1 VRAGRGGAG
10 FPTGRKMAAITGRR
24 PVVIAN
30 GAEGEPVSDK
40 DAVLLQHAP
49 HLVLD
54 GLAAVAAA
62 LGSRETHL
70 YAGASTLP
78 AIRHAMQER
87 QDAGWDSPTVHL
99 SEAPE
104 TFITGEESAVINR
117 IAGRAAVPLDR
128 VVRITDSGLRGRPT
142 LVHNVET
149 LAHVALIARYGPR
162 WFRSIGT
169 PAEPGTMLVTLS
181 GTATPGVLEVP
192 LGIPL
197 AHLLRDHTDLD
208 VRAVL
213 LGGFHGAWIPGA
225 LTAQACLSRESL
237 NPLGATPGAGVVH
250 VLGAGECG
258 LQASA
263 DIAVYLAQQSAGQ
276 CGPCLNGLPALAET
290 LTQLAYRRPQPNAVR
305 EATRLLALV
314 DGRGACKHPEGTARF
329 IRSAL
334 HTFTHD
340 IALHLR
346 GRCEAILPAPNL
358 HPASGER
365 PCPDARRR
373 HCGCTSTGPAATVV
387 VCVPNCCPPC
397 WTATTGATPW
407 PATDPA
413 SQESGV
419 TSKQT
424 PAPPFGCAHA
434 WR

>member
-1 VRAGRGGAG
+1 MTTTTVTAGARARLPHEPSPPADTRRLFAAGGPSLTQHCARFGPLPALTHASELIGVLDEAGLRGRGGAG
-10 FPTGRKMAAITGRR
+10 FPTGRKLAAITGRR

-30 GAEGEPVSDK
+30 GADGEPASDK
-40 DAVLLQHAP
+40 DAVLLQRAP
-49 HLVLD
+49 HLILD

-70 YAGASTLP
+70 YAGALALP
-78 AIRHAMQER
+78 AIRHALQER
-87 QDAGWDSPTVHL
+87 RATGWDSPTVHL

-104 TFITGEESAVINR
+104 TFIAGEESAVINR
-117 IAGRAAVPLDR
+117 LAGRAAVPLDR
-128 VVRITDSGLRGRPT
+128 VIRITDSGLRGRPT

-149 LAHVALIARYGPR
+149 LAQVALIARYGPR
-162 WFRSIGT
+162 WFRSLGT

-197 AHLLRDHTDLD
+197 ADLLRDHTDLDAPD

-290 LTQLAYRRPQPNAVR
+290 LTQLAYRRPQPNAAR
-305 EATRLLALV
+305 EANRLVAIV
-314 DGRGACKHPEGTARF
+314 DGRGACKHPDGTARF

-334 HTFTHD
+334 HTFTQD
-340 IALHLR
+340 IALHLH
-346 GRCEAILPAPNL
+346 GRCEAVLPAP
-358 HPASGER
+358 R
-365 PCPDARRR
+365 
-373 HCGCTSTGPAATVV
+373 
-387 VCVPNCCPPC
+387 
-397 WTATTGATPW
+397 
-407 PATDPA
+407 
-413 SQESGV
+413 
-419 TSKQT
+419 
-424 PAPPFGCAHA
+424 PAP
-434 WR
+434 RKR

>member
-1 VRAGRGGAG
+1 MTTHTIAAGARASSDPSPPAGARRLFAAPGPSLTQHYARFGPLPAPAHADELIGVLDEAGLRGRGGAG

-30 GAEGEPVSDK
+30 GAEGEPASDK
-40 DAVLLQHAP
+40 DAVLMQHAP

-62 LGSRETHL
+62 LGSRESHL
-70 YAGASTLP
+70 YAGASTLL
-78 AIRHAMQER
+78 AIRHALQECQAAR
-87 QDAGWDSPTVHL
+87 WGGPTVHL

-104 TFITGEESAVINR
+104 TFIAGEESAVINR
-117 IAGRAAVPLDR
+117 IAGRAAVPVDR
-128 VVRITDSGLRGRPT
+128 VVPVTDSGLRGRPT

-208 VRAVL
+208 APDVRAVL

-225 LTAQACLSRESL
+225 LTAQASLSRESL

-250 VLGAGECG
+250 VLGTAECG
-258 LQASA
+258 LRRSA
-263 DIAVYLAQQSAGQ
+263 DIATYLAQQSAGQ

-290 LTQLAYRRPQPNAVR
+290 LMQLAYRRPQPNTVR

-314 DGRGACKHPEGTARF
+314 DKRGACKHPDGTARF

-334 HTFTHD
+334 HTFAQD
-340 IALHLR
+340 IVLHLR
-346 GRCEAILPAPNL
+346 GGCEADLPAPR
-358 HPASGER
+358 PA
-365 PCPDARRR
+365 PRRR
-373 HCGCTSTGPAATVV
+373 
-387 VCVPNCCPPC
+387 
-397 WTATTGATPW
+397 
-407 PATDPA
+407 
-413 SQESGV
+413 
-419 TSKQT
+419 
-424 PAPPFGCAHA
+424 
-434 WR
+434 

>member
-1 VRAGRGGAG
+1 MTTHTIAAGARARAPHEPSPPAGALRLFAAAGPSLTQHYARFGPLPAHTHADELIGVLDEAGLRGRGGAG
-10 FPTGRKMAAITGRR
+10 FPTGRKMAAITGPR

-30 GAEGEPVSDK
+30 GAEGEPASDK
-40 DAVLLQHAP
+40 DAVLLHHAP

-62 LGSRETHL
+62 LGSRESHL

-78 AIRHAMQER
+78 AIRHALQER
-87 QDAGWDSPTVHL
+87 QAARWGGPTVHL

-104 TFITGEESAVINR
+104 TFIAGEESAVINR
-117 IAGRAAVPLDR
+117 IAGRTAVPLDR
-128 VVRITDSGLRGRPT
+128 VVPVTDSGLRGRPT
-142 LVHNVET
+142 LVQNVET

-197 AHLLRDHTDLD
+197 AHLLRDHADLNAPD

-250 VLGAGECG
+250 VLGTAECG
-258 LQASA
+258 LRRSA
-263 DIAVYLAQQSAGQ
+263 DIATYLAQQSAGQ

-290 LTQLAYRRPQPNAVR
+290 LTQLAYRRPQPNAAR
-305 EATRLLALV
+305 EATRMVAIV
-314 DGRGACKHPEGTARF
+314 DGRGACKHPDGTARF

-334 HTFTHD
+334 HTFTND

-346 GRCEAILPAPNL
+346 GRCEAVLPAP
-358 HPASGER
+358 R
-365 PCPDARRR
+365 
-373 HCGCTSTGPAATVV
+373 
-387 VCVPNCCPPC
+387 
-397 WTATTGATPW
+397 
-407 PATDPA
+407 
-413 SQESGV
+413 
-419 TSKQT
+419 
-424 PAPPFGCAHA
+424 PAP
-434 WR
+434 RKR

>member
-1 VRAGRGGAG
+1 MTTHTIGAGARARPPSEPSPPAGARRLFAAPGPSLSQHVACFGPLPTPAHADELIGALDEAGLLGRGGAG

-30 GAEGEPVSDK
+30 GAEGEPASDK

-62 LGSRETHL
+62 LGSREAHL
-70 YAGASTLP
+70 YAGASALP
-78 AIRHAMQER
+78 AIRHALQER
-87 QDAGWDSPTVHL
+87 RATGWDSPTVHL

-104 TFITGEESAVINR
+104 TFIAGEESAVINR
-117 IAGRAAVPLDR
+117 IAGRAAVPVDR

-142 LVHNVET
+142 LVQNVET

-197 AHLLRDHTDLD
+197 ADLLRDHTDLDVPD

-213 LGGFHGAWIPGA
+213 LGGFHGTWIPGA

-250 VLGAGECG
+250 VLGAAECG
-258 LQASA
+258 LRRSA

-305 EATRLLALV
+305 EATRLVALV
-314 DGRGACKHPEGTARF
+314 DGRGACKHPDGTARF

-334 HTFTHD
+334 HTFAQD

-346 GRCEAILPAPNL
+346 GRCEAVLPAP
-358 HPASGER
+358 R
-365 PCPDARRR
+365 
-373 HCGCTSTGPAATVV
+373 
-387 VCVPNCCPPC
+387 
-397 WTATTGATPW
+397 
-407 PATDPA
+407 
-413 SQESGV
+413 
-419 TSKQT
+419 
-424 PAPPFGCAHA
+424 PAP
-434 WR
+434 RNR

>member
-1 VRAGRGGAG
+1 MTTHTIAGARARAPHEPSPPAGTSRLFAAPGPSLAQHRARFGPLPTPAHADELIGALDEAGLRGRGGAG

-30 GAEGEPVSDK
+30 GAEGEPASDK

-49 HLVLD
+49 HLILD

-62 LGSRETHL
+62 LGSREAHL
-70 YAGASTLP
+70 YAGASALP
-78 AIRHAMQER
+78 AIRHALQER
-87 QDAGWDSPTVHL
+87 RATGWDSPTVHL

-104 TFITGEESAVINR
+104 TFIAGEESAVINR
-117 IAGRAAVPLDR
+117 IAGRAAVPVDR
-128 VVRITDSGLRGRPT
+128 IVRITDSGLRGRPT
-142 LVHNVET
+142 LVQNVET

-197 AHLLRDHTDLD
+197 AHLLRDHTDLEPPD

-213 LGGFHGAWIPGA
+213 LGGFHGAWLPGA

-250 VLGAGECG
+250 VLGAAECG
-258 LQASA
+258 LRRSA
-263 DIAVYLAQQSAGQ
+263 DIATYLAQQSAGQ

-290 LTQLAYRRPQPNAVR
+290 LTQLAYRRPQPNAAR

-314 DGRGACKHPEGTARF
+314 DGRGACKHPDGTARF

-346 GRCEAILPAPNL
+346 GRCEAILPAP
-358 HPASGER
+358 R
-365 PCPDARRR
+365 
-373 HCGCTSTGPAATVV
+373 
-387 VCVPNCCPPC
+387 
-397 WTATTGATPW
+397 
-407 PATDPA
+407 
-413 SQESGV
+413 
-419 TSKQT
+419 
-424 PAPPFGCAHA
+424 PAP
-434 WR
+434 RNR

>member
-1 VRAGRGGAG
+1 MTTTTVTAGARARPPSDPSPPAGTSRLFAAPGPSLTQHVACFGPLPAPTHADELIGVLDEAGLLGRGGAG

-30 GAEGEPVSDK
+30 GAEGEPASDK

-49 HLVLD
+49 HLILD
-54 GLAAVAAA
+54 GLAAVASA
-62 LGSRETHL
+62 LGSRESHL
-70 YAGASTLP
+70 YAGASSLP
-78 AIRHAMQER
+78 AIRHALQER
-87 QDAGWDSPTVHL
+87 RDAGWDSPTVHL

-104 TFITGEESAVINR
+104 TFIAGEESAVINR
-117 IAGRAAVPLDR
+117 IAGRAAVPVDR
-128 VVRITDSGLRGRPT
+128 IVRITDSGLRGRPT
-142 LVHNVET
+142 LVQNVET

-197 AHLLRDHTDLD
+197 ADLLRDHTDLEPPD

-213 LGGFHGAWIPGA
+213 LGGFHGAWLPGA

-258 LQASA
+258 LRRSA
-263 DIAVYLAQQSAGQ
+263 DIATYLAQQSAGQ

-290 LTQLAYRRPQPNAVR
+290 LTQLAYRRPQPNAAR

-314 DGRGACKHPEGTARF
+314 DGRGACKHPDGTARF

-334 HTFTHD
+334 HTFTND
-340 IALHLR
+340 LALHLR
-346 GRCEAILPAPNL
+346 GRCEAVPPAPR
-358 HPASGER
+358 PAL
-365 PCPDARRR
+365 
-373 HCGCTSTGPAATVV
+373 
-387 VCVPNCCPPC
+387 
-397 WTATTGATPW
+397 
-407 PATDPA
+407 
-413 SQESGV
+413 
-419 TSKQT
+419 QT
-424 PAPPFGCAHA
+424 
-434 WR
+434 R

>member
-1 VRAGRGGAG
+1 MTTHTIGAGARARPPSDPSPPAGALRLFAAAGPSLTQHRARFGPLPTPAHSDELIRVLDEAGLRGRGGAG

-30 GAEGEPVSDK
+30 GAEGEPASDK

-49 HLVLD
+49 HLILD

-70 YAGASTLP
+70 YAGASALP
-78 AIRHAMQER
+78 AIRHALQER
-87 QDAGWDSPTVHL
+87 RDAGWDSPTVHL

-104 TFITGEESAVINR
+104 TFIAGEESAVINR
-117 IAGRAAVPLDR
+117 IAGRAAVPVDR

-142 LVHNVET
+142 LVQNVET

-197 AHLLRDHTDLD
+197 AHLLRDHTDHAAPD

-258 LQASA
+258 LRRSA
-263 DIAVYLAQQSAGQ
+263 DIATYLAQQSAGQ

-290 LTQLAYRRPQPNAVR
+290 LTELAYRRPQPNAVR
-305 EATRLLALV
+305 EATRMVALV
-314 DGRGACKHPEGTARF
+314 DGRGACKHPDGTARF

-346 GRCEAILPAPNL
+346 GRCEAIPPAP
-358 HPASGER
+358 
-365 PCPDARRR
+365 
-373 HCGCTSTGPAATVV
+373 
-387 VCVPNCCPPC
+387 
-397 WTATTGATPW
+397 
-407 PATDPA
+407 
-413 SQESGV
+413 Q
-419 TSKQT
+419 
-424 PAPPFGCAHA
+424 PAP
-434 WR
+434 RNR

>member
-1 VRAGRGGAG
+1 MTTPTITAGARARLPHEPSPPADTRRLFAAGGPSLTQHRARFGPLPALTHADELIGVLGEAGLCGRGGAG

-70 YAGASTLP
+70 YAGALALP
-78 AIRHAMQER
+78 AVRHALQER
-87 QDAGWDSPTVHL
+87 RDAGWGGPTVHL

-104 TFITGEESAVINR
+104 TFIAGEESAVINR
-117 IAGRAAVPLDR
+117 IAGRAAVPVDR

-142 LVHNVET
+142 LVQNVET
-149 LAHVALIARYGPR
+149 LAHVALIARYGAR

-197 AHLLRDHTDLD
+197 ADLLRDHTDLD

-237 NPLGATPGAGVVH
+237 NLLGATPGAGVVH

-258 LQASA
+258 LRRSA
-263 DIAVYLAQQSAGQ
+263 DIATYLAQQSAGQ

-290 LTQLAYRRPQPNAVR
+290 LTELAYRRPQPNAVR
-305 EATRLLALV
+305 EATRLVALV
-314 DGRGACKHPEGTARF
+314 DGRGACKHPDGTARF

-334 HTFTHD
+334 HTFTND
-340 IALHLR
+340 LALHLR
-346 GRCEAILPAPNL
+346 GRCEAVLPAPR
-358 HPASGER
+358 PALR
-365 PCPDARRR
+365 TR
-373 HCGCTSTGPAATVV
+373 
-387 VCVPNCCPPC
+387 
-397 WTATTGATPW
+397 
-407 PATDPA
+407 
-413 SQESGV
+413 
-419 TSKQT
+419 
-424 PAPPFGCAHA
+424 
-434 WR
+434 

>member
-1 VRAGRGGAG
+1 MTIHTIGAGARARPPSDPSPPAGARRLFAAPGPSLAQHGACFGPLPTPAHSDELIGVLDEAGLRGRGGAG

-30 GAEGEPVSDK
+30 GAEGEPASDK

-49 HLVLD
+49 HLILD

-70 YAGASTLP
+70 YAGASALP
-78 AIRHAMQER
+78 AIRHALQER
-87 QDAGWDSPTVHL
+87 RATGWGGPTVHL

-104 TFITGEESAVINR
+104 TFIAGEESAVINR
-117 IAGRAAVPLDR
+117 IAGRAAVPVDR

-142 LVHNVET
+142 LVQNVET
-149 LAHVALIARYGPR
+149 LAHVALIARYGAR

-181 GTATPGVLEVP
+181 GTAAPGVLEVP

-197 AHLLRDHTDLD
+197 GDLLRDHAAPD

-237 NPLGATPGAGVVH
+237 NLLGATPGAGVVH

-258 LQASA
+258 LRRSA
-263 DIAVYLAQQSAGQ
+263 DIATYLAQQSAGQ

-290 LTQLAYRRPQPNAVR
+290 LTQLAYRRPRPNAVR
-305 EATRLLALV
+305 EATRLVALV
-314 DGRGACKHPEGTARF
+314 DGRGACKHPDGTARF

-334 HTFTHD
+334 HTFTND
-340 IALHLR
+340 LALHLR
-346 GRCEAILPAPNL
+346 GRCEAVPPAPR
-358 HPASGER
+358 PAL
-365 PCPDARRR
+365 
-373 HCGCTSTGPAATVV
+373 
-387 VCVPNCCPPC
+387 
-397 WTATTGATPW
+397 
-407 PATDPA
+407 
-413 SQESGV
+413 
-419 TSKQT
+419 QT
-424 PAPPFGCAHA
+424 
-434 WR
+434 R

>member
-1 VRAGRGGAG
+1 MTIHTIGAGARARPPSDPSPPAGTRRLFAAPGPALAQHGARFGPLPTPAHSDELIGVLDEAGLLGRGGAG

-30 GAEGEPVSDK
+30 GAEGEPASDK

-49 HLVLD
+49 HLILD

-70 YAGASTLP
+70 YAGASALP
-78 AIRHAMQER
+78 AIRHALQER
-87 QDAGWDSPTVHL
+87 RATGWGGPTVHL

-104 TFITGEESAVINR
+104 TFIAGEESAVINR
-117 IAGRAAVPLDR
+117 ITGRAAVPVDR

-142 LVHNVET
+142 LVQNVET

-192 LGIPL
+192 LGLPL
-197 AHLLRDHTDLD
+197 AHLLRDHTDLDAPD

-213 LGGFHGAWIPGA
+213 LGGFHGAWLPGA

-258 LQASA
+258 LRRSA
-263 DIAVYLAQQSAGQ
+263 DIATYLAQQSAGQ

-305 EATRLLALV
+305 EATRLVAIV
-314 DGRGACKHPEGTARF
+314 DGRGACKHPDGTARF

-340 IALHLR
+340 IALHLH
-346 GRCEAILPAPNL
+346 GRCEAVLPAP
-358 HPASGER
+358 R
-365 PCPDARRR
+365 
-373 HCGCTSTGPAATVV
+373 
-387 VCVPNCCPPC
+387 
-397 WTATTGATPW
+397 
-407 PATDPA
+407 
-413 SQESGV
+413 
-419 TSKQT
+419 
-424 PAPPFGCAHA
+424 PAP
-434 WR
+434 RKR

>member
-1 VRAGRGGAG
+1 MTTTTVTAGARARLPHEPSPPADTRRLFAAGGPSLTQHCARFGPLPALTHASELIGVLDEAGLRGRGGAG
-10 FPTGRKMAAITGRR
+10 FPTGRKLAAITGRR

-30 GAEGEPVSDK
+30 GADGEPASDK

-49 HLVLD
+49 HLILD

-70 YAGASTLP
+70 YAGALALP
-78 AIRHAMQER
+78 AIRHALQER
-87 QDAGWDSPTVHL
+87 RDAGWGGPTVHL

-104 TFITGEESAVINR
+104 TFIAGEESAVINR
-117 IAGRAAVPLDR
+117 IAGRAAVPVDR
-128 VVRITDSGLRGRPT
+128 IVPVTDSGLRGRPT
-142 LVHNVET
+142 LVQNVET
-149 LAHVALIARYGPR
+149 LAHVALIARYGAR

-181 GTATPGVLEVP
+181 GTAAPGILEVP

-197 AHLLRDHTDLD
+197 GDLLRDHAAPD
-208 VRAVL
+208 VRALL

-237 NPLGATPGAGVVH
+237 SPLGATPGAGVVH

-258 LQASA
+258 LRRSA
-263 DIAVYLAQQSAGQ
+263 DIATYLAQQSAGQ
-276 CGPCLNGLPALAET
+276 CGPCLNGLPALADT

-305 EATRLLALV
+305 EATRLVALV
-314 DGRGACKHPEGTARF
+314 DGRGACKHPDGTARF

-346 GRCEAILPAPNL
+346 GRCEAVLPAP
-358 HPASGER
+358 R
-365 PCPDARRR
+365 
-373 HCGCTSTGPAATVV
+373 
-387 VCVPNCCPPC
+387 
-397 WTATTGATPW
+397 
-407 PATDPA
+407 
-413 SQESGV
+413 
-419 TSKQT
+419 
-424 PAPPFGCAHA
+424 PAP
-434 WR
+434 RNR

>member
-1 VRAGRGGAG
+1 MTIHTIGAGARARPPHEPSPPAGARRLFAAPGPSLTQHRARFGPLPTPAHADELIRALDEAGLLGRGGAG

-30 GAEGEPVSDK
+30 GAEGEPASDK

-49 HLVLD
+49 HLILD

-70 YAGASTLP
+70 YAGAATLP
-78 AIRHAMQER
+78 AIRHALQER
-87 QDAGWDSPTVHL
+87 RATGWDSPTVHL

-104 TFITGEESAVINR
+104 TFIAGEESAVINR
-117 IAGRAAVPLDR
+117 IAGRAAVPVDR
-128 VVRITDSGLRGRPT
+128 VVRITDSGLKGRPT
-142 LVHNVET
+142 LVQNVET

-197 AHLLRDHTDLD
+197 AHLLRDHTDLNAPD

-237 NPLGATPGAGVVH
+237 NPSGATPGAGVVH
-250 VLGAGECG
+250 LLGTAECG
-258 LQASA
+258 LRRSA
-263 DIAVYLAQQSAGQ
+263 DIATYLAQQSAGQ

-290 LTQLAYRRPQPNAVR
+290 LTQLAYRRPRPNTVR
-305 EATRLLALV
+305 EATRMVALV
-314 DGRGACKHPEGTARF
+314 DGRGACKHPDGTARF

-346 GRCEAILPAPNL
+346 GRCEAVLPAP
-358 HPASGER
+358 R
-365 PCPDARRR
+365 
-373 HCGCTSTGPAATVV
+373 
-387 VCVPNCCPPC
+387 
-397 WTATTGATPW
+397 
-407 PATDPA
+407 
-413 SQESGV
+413 
-419 TSKQT
+419 
-424 PAPPFGCAHA
+424 PAP
-434 WR
+434 RKR

>member
-1 VRAGRGGAG
+1 MTTHTIGASARARPPSEPSPPAGARRLFAAPGPSLSQHRACFGPLPTPAHAIELIGVLDEAGLRGRGGAG

-30 GAEGEPVSDK
+30 GAEGEPASDK
-40 DAVLLQHAP
+40 DAVLLQRAP

-70 YAGASTLP
+70 YAGVSALP
-78 AIRHAMQER
+78 AIRHALQER
-87 QDAGWDSPTVHL
+87 RDAGWDSPTVHL

-104 TFITGEESAVINR
+104 TFIAGEESAVINR
-117 IAGRAAVPLDR
+117 IAGRAAVPVDR
-128 VVRITDSGLRGRPT
+128 VVPVTDAGLRGRPT
-142 LVHNVET
+142 LVQNVET
-149 LAHVALIARYGPR
+149 LAHMALIARYGPR

-197 AHLLRDHTDLD
+197 AHLLRDHTDLEPPD

-213 LGGFHGAWIPGA
+213 LGGFHGTWIPGA

-237 NPLGATPGAGVVH
+237 SPLGAPPGAGVVH
-250 VLGAGECG
+250 VLGAAECG
-258 LQASA
+258 LRRSA
-263 DIAVYLAQQSAGQ
+263 DIATYLAQQSAGQ

-305 EATRLLALV
+305 EATRMVALV
-314 DGRGACKHPEGTARF
+314 DGRGACKHPDGTARF

-334 HTFTHD
+334 HTFAQD

-346 GRCEAILPAPNL
+346 GRCEAVLPAPR
-358 HPASGER
+358 S
-365 PCPDARRR
+365 
-373 HCGCTSTGPAATVV
+373 
-387 VCVPNCCPPC
+387 
-397 WTATTGATPW
+397 
-407 PATDPA
+407 
-413 SQESGV
+413 
-419 TSKQT
+419 
-424 PAPPFGCAHA
+424 AP
-434 WR
+434 RKR

>member
-1 VRAGRGGAG
+1 MTTHTIAADARAPSEPSPPAGTRRLFAAPGPSLTQHRARFGPLPTHAHADELIGVLDEAGLLGRGGAG
-10 FPTGRKMAAITGRR
+10 FPTGRKMAAITRRR

-30 GAEGEPVSDK
+30 GAEGEPFSDK

-49 HLVLD
+49 HLILD
-54 GLAAVAAA
+54 GLAVVAAA

-70 YAGASTLP
+70 YAGVSSLP
-78 AIRHAMQER
+78 AIRHALQER
-87 QDAGWDSPTVHL
+87 QAARWGGPTVHL

-104 TFITGEESAVINR
+104 TFIAGEESAVINR
-117 IAGRAAVPLDR
+117 IAGRTAVPVDR

-142 LVHNVET
+142 LVQNVET

-169 PAEPGTMLVTLS
+169 PAEAGTMLVTLS

-197 AHLLRDHTDLD
+197 AHLLRDHTDLDAPD

-250 VLGAGECG
+250 VLGTAECG
-258 LQASA
+258 LRRSA
-263 DIAVYLAQQSAGQ
+263 DIATYLAQQSAGQ

-290 LTQLAYRRPQPNAVR
+290 LTQLAYRRPQPNTVR

-314 DGRGACKHPEGTARF
+314 DGRGACKHPDGTARF

-346 GRCEAILPAPNL
+346 GRCEAIPPAP
-358 HPASGER
+358 
-365 PCPDARRR
+365 
-373 HCGCTSTGPAATVV
+373 
-387 VCVPNCCPPC
+387 
-397 WTATTGATPW
+397 
-407 PATDPA
+407 
-413 SQESGV
+413 Q
-419 TSKQT
+419 
-424 PAPPFGCAHA
+424 PAP
-434 WR
+434 RKR

>member
-1 VRAGRGGAG
+1 MTTHTIAAGARASSDPSPPAGARRLFAAPGPSLTQHRSCFGPLPTLTHSDELIGVLDEAGLRGRGGAG

-30 GAEGEPVSDK
+30 GAEGEPASDK
-40 DAVLLQHAP
+40 DAVLLHHAP
-49 HLVLD
+49 HLILD

-62 LGSRETHL
+62 LGSRESHL

-78 AIRHAMQER
+78 AIRHALQER
-87 QDAGWDSPTVHL
+87 QAARWGGPTVHL

-104 TFITGEESAVINR
+104 TFIAGEESAVINR
-117 IAGRAAVPLDR
+117 IAGRTAVPLDR

-162 WFRSIGT
+162 WFRSLGT

-197 AHLLRDHTDLD
+197 ADLLRDHTDLDAPD

-213 LGGFHGAWIPGA
+213 LGGFHGAWLPGA

-250 VLGAGECG
+250 VLGTAECG
-258 LQASA
+258 LRRSA
-263 DIAVYLAQQSAGQ
+263 DIATYLAQQSAGQ

-305 EATRLLALV
+305 EATRLVALV
-314 DGRGACKHPEGTARF
+314 DGRGACKHPDGTARF

-334 HTFTHD
+334 HTFTQD

-346 GRCEAILPAPNL
+346 GRCEAVLPAP
-358 HPASGER
+358 
-365 PCPDARRR
+365 
-373 HCGCTSTGPAATVV
+373 
-387 VCVPNCCPPC
+387 
-397 WTATTGATPW
+397 
-407 PATDPA
+407 
-413 SQESGV
+413 Q
-419 TSKQT
+419 
-424 PAPPFGCAHA
+424 PAP
-434 WR
+434 RKR